1 MELVALLTIVALLE
15 YTWFG
20 IEVARARSR
29 FEITPP
35 ATTGHPDFE
44 RYFRVQQNTT
54 EQLLVFLPALWLAA
68 WFVSDSMAA
77 ILGLGF
83 VVGRALYARGYWQAA
98 EKRGTGFLIGEIAS
112 GLLLIVGL
120 VGTLVALVAAG

>member
-1 MELVALLTIVALLE
+1 MELVAIVTIAALLE
-15 YTWFG
+15 YMWFG
-20 IEVARARSR
+20 IEVARARAR
-29 FEITPP
+29 FQITPP

-77 ILGLGF
+77 VLGLGF

>member
-1 MELVALLTIVALLE
+1 MELVALITIVALAE

-54 EQLLVFLPALWLAA
+54 EQLLVFLPALWLAG

-120 VGTLVALVAAG
+120 VGAVASLV

>member
-1 MELVALLTIVALLE
+1 MELVAIVTIAALLE
-15 YTWFG
+15 YMWFG
-20 IEVARARSR
+20 IEVARARAR
-29 FEITPP
+29 FQITPP

>member
-1 MELVALLTIVALLE
+1 MELVAIITIAALLE
-15 YTWFG
+15 HTWFG

-29 FEITPP
+29 FQITPP

-54 EQLLVFLPALWLAA
+54 EQLLVFLPALWLAG

-77 ILGLGF
+77 GLGLVF
-83 VVGRALYARGYWQAA
+83 VLGRALYARGYWQAA
-98 EKRGTGFLIGEIAS
+98 DKRGTGFLIGEIAS
-112 GLLLIVGL
+112 VLLLIVGL
-120 VGTLVALVAAG
+120 VGTVVSLL

>member
-1 MELVALLTIVALLE
+1 MELVAIITIAALLE

-54 EQLLVFLPALWLAA
+54 EQLLVFLPALWLAG

-112 GLLLIVGL
+112 VLLLIVGL
-120 VGTLVALVAAG
+120 VGALASLT

>member
-54 EQLLVFLPALWLAA
+54 EQLLVFLPALWLAG

-98 EKRGTGFLIGEIAS
+98 ERRGTGFLIGEIAT

-120 VGTLVALVAAG
+120 VGALASLA

>member
-54 EQLLVFLPALWLAA
+54 EQLLVFLPALWLAG

-77 ILGLGF
+77 ILGLVF

-120 VGTLVALVAAG
+120 VGAVASLV

>member
-1 MELVALLTIVALLE
+1 MELVAIITIAALLE

-20 IEVARARSR
+20 IEVARARAR
-29 FEITPP
+29 FQITPP

-54 EQLLVFLPALWLAA
+54 EQLLVFLPALWLAG

-77 ILGLGF
+77 ILGLVF

-112 GLLLIVGL
+112 ILLLIVGL
-120 VGTLVALVAAG
+120 VGIVVSLL

>member
-1 MELVALLTIVALLE
+1 MELVAIVTIAALLE
-15 YTWFG
+15 YMWFG
-20 IEVARARSR
+20 IEVARARAR
-29 FEITPP
+29 FQITPP

-54 EQLLVFLPALWLAA
+54 EQLLVFLPALWLAG

-77 ILGLGF
+77 GLGLVF
-83 VVGRALYARGYWQAA
+83 VLGRALYARGYWQAA

>member
-1 MELVALLTIVALLE
+1 MELVALLTIAALLE

-54 EQLLVFLPALWLAA
+54 EQLLVFLPALWLAG

-83 VVGRALYARGYWQAA
+83 VVGRALYALGYWQAA

-120 VGTLVALVAAG
+120 VGTVVSLV